1 MFLDDSVSEDKPT
14 KKNKRKAD
22 ASEDEYDD
30 EEPNDINE
38 YGDSSADEV
47 SEDEKTMRKRLV
59 QESDDEGNLQA
70 DQGNSSDEMSD
81 IWIN

>member
-1 MFLDDSVSEDKPT
+1 VSEDKPT
-14 KKNKRKAD
+14 KKSKKQAE
-22 ASEDEYDD
+22 SENDYDD
-30 EEPNDINE
+30 EEQNEIND

-59 QESDDEGNLQA
+59 QESDDEGDLQA

-81 IWIN
+81 I